1 MGQRETSGQQL
12 PELCKFMFRGLNI
25 GFEDST
31 ALPGDGMVEDYTA
44 LDKKELLNHLV
55 VEFLGDDDVGF
66 QELRFPVRDEA
77 RVISFGDTYLFHQCP
92 PGDK

>member
-1 MGQRETSGQQL
+1 
-12 PELCKFMFRGLNI
+12 
-25 GFEDST
+25 
-31 ALPGDGMVEDYTA
+31 MVEDYTV

-77 RVISFGDTYLFHQCP
+77 RVIGLSYPYLFHQCP